1 MNTTSS
7 MIANCPLVQSAK
19 IAKINE
25 NTAAFSVG
33 FFAERTSDG
42 TPTQYLIDSLE
53 EHELPVVGTF
63 IHNYILPG
71 FRYRVRLTGTAEYL
85 FDGKALQLE
94 SVGQGY
100 GKRLTFESKDILEND
115 NYFWSDSNDTGFA
128 FSIQVL
134 FPAGEEYEVHDSHDR
149 CIGSFSLQTVSE
161 KQKVT
166 GVVIEEGLVNVHVN
180 VDLCGKLM
188 LFPHNSLPNPLC
200 GKEIPL
206 IGSGIAIANRLSS
219 TIKLLETDRSQSKI
233 LNLLDIKLF
242 TKKLN

>member
-115 NYFWSDSNDTGFA
+115 NYFWSDSN
-128 FSIQVL
+128 
-134 FPAGEEYEVHDSHDR
+134 SHDR